1 MLQLNLTKA
10 RAGPLQEAD
19 LPAGV
24 LLSTVVDSPVARYG
38 SSEST
43 CSGMHKHAAMP
54 TCHILSRSRML
65 PLLSCFSYSLY
76 HSLSNVFCPMLKLE
90 QPGGGGSSSVA
101 AAQQQQQAMDPQL
114 GELLLDVQAGL
125 GKAVR
130 RAAGTGGS
138 LQVCC
143 CAYTQRLAQPSNS
156 LGLLCAKHC
165 TTWDDVLQPSTTRAD
180 ACRNNFSSSTLCC
193 CACAWA
199 GWTTNCSNYRQP
211 AWHPQPS

>member
-38 SSEST
+38 STESK
-43 CSGMHKHAAMP
+43 CSRMQLHAAMP
-54 TCHILSRSRML
+54 TCQLLSRSRTL
-65 PLLSCFSYSLY
+65 LLLSCSSCSLY

-90 QPGGGGSSSVA
+90 QPGGGGSNSVA
-101 AAQQQQQAMDPQL
+101 TAQHSQHQQQQAMDPQL

-143 CAYTQRLAQPSNS
+143 CCACTQRLAQ
-156 LGLLCAKHC
+156 
-165 TTWDDVLQPSTTRAD
+165 
-180 ACRNNFSSSTLCC
+180 
-193 CACAWA
+193 
-199 GWTTNCSNYRQP
+199 
-211 AWHPQPS
+211 

>member
-1 MLQLNLTKA
+1 MFQLNLTKA

-38 SSEST
+38 SIKST
-43 CSGMHKHAAMP
+43 CSRMDKHAAMP
-54 TCHILSRSRML
+54 TCQLLSRSRTL
-65 PLLSCFSYSLY
+65 PLFSCSSCSLY

-90 QPGGGGSSSVA
+90 QPGGGGSSSSSVA
-101 AAQQQQQAMDPQL
+101 ATQQHQHQQQQAMDPQL

-130 RAAGTGGS
+130 KAAATGGS

-143 CAYTQRLAQPSNS
+143 CAYTQRLAQQTRPSNS
-156 LGLLCAKHC
+156 LDQLCAKHC
-165 TTWDDVLQPSTTRAD
+165 TTLDDVLQPSTTTAA
-180 ACRNNFSSSTLCC
+180 ACRNNSSSSALSC
-193 CACAWA
+193 CASTCA
-199 GWTTNCSNYRQP
+199 GW
-211 AWHPQPS
+211 